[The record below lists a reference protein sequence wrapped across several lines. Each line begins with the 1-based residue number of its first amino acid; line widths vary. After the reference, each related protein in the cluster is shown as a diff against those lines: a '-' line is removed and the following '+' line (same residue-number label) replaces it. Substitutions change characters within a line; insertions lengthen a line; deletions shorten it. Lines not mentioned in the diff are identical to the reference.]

1 MPDNRS
7 VAFNVDAMRRSM
19 LERLALPDDLVQHA
33 IERTRNKLD
42 ARVTKFFTHR
52 GEVVSQVDV
61 EDHATQL
68 QAADQIYSLA
78 GLYARER
85 DGHPSTPQ
93 VALEIDP
100 VTGVMRLIIGG
111 MGGGDTTGTLT
122 TASATGPQDV
132 RIHEPLAPTAT
143 PMALAPPCP
152 PPEDE
157 PEAQVVRV
165 ARSAKG
171 QLPDHIKAILF
182 GEADG

>member
-1 MPDNRS
+1 MPDNRT
-7 VAFNVDAMRRSM
+7 VAFDVDSMRRSM

-33 IERTRNKLD
+33 IERTRSKLD
-42 ARVTKFFTHR
+42 AKVTKYFTHR
-52 GEVVSQVDV
+52 GEVTDQRDV

-111 MGGGDTTGTLT
+111 IGGGVANGEPG
-122 TASATGPQDV
+122 AVIAPVKDV
-132 RIHEPLAPTAT
+132 RIHEPLAPTAI

-165 ARSAKG
+165 PRGVKG

-182 GEADG
+182 GEDNG